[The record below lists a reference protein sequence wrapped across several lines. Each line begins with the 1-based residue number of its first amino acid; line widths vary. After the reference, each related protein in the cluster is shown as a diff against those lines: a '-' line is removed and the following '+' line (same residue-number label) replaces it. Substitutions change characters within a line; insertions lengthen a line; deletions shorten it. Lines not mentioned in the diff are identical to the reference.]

1 MTSTA
6 ISSQGLTI
14 EVDTTTPGTPDTE
27 IANVYRI
34 SGFDGEAGESDISNL
49 ASTAKEFLQGL
60 QDFGNVTLEAHPDL
74 ADAGQ
79 NALRTA
85 KSAGTTK
92 TFKITF
98 ANGWN
103 ITFAAFVKNNP
114 MNMGVDQAFDGSFG
128 LRITGAVTLAA
139 S

>member
-1 MTSTA
+1 MSSTA
-6 ISSQGLTI
+6 ITSQGLTI
-14 EVDTTTPGTPDTE
+14 EVDTSTPGTPDT
-27 IANVYRI
+27 ALKNVYRI

-49 ASTAKEFLQGL
+49 ASDAKEFMQGL
-60 QDFGNVTLEAHPDL
+60 QDFGNVTIECHPDL

-79 NALRTA
+79 SALRTA

-114 MNMGVDQAFDGSFG
+114 MNMGVDQPFDGSFG
-128 LRITGAVTLAA
+128 LRVTGAVTLAT